1 MLLPPL
7 AVPPSSTI
15 SKSNPC
21 KAVPDKFD
29 VGVKLSSPN
38 AMLVNGI
45 VSPTLTIDPLSKRLP
60 LTGVELIFIAEK
72 LSPS

>member
-1 MLLPPL
+1 M
-7 AVPPSSTI
+7 
-15 SKSNPC
+15 
-21 KAVPDKFD
+21 PDKFD

-60 LTGVELIFIAEK
+60 LTGVVLTVIAENP
-72 LSPS
+72 SPSGSVKEKSVCLNV